1 MKNLSNI
8 QTDCLDGSQLPTAVS
23 SVSRSLHQ
31 DCRVPI
37 SSFSSLFEYQRVLRV
52 SENSEFFV
60 FVLYTASLASGFFK
74 GYHDVVIMVHGGFL
88 AVWFPKSRYIND
100 MPL

>member
-8 QTDCLDGSQLPTAVS
+8 QPDCLDGSQLPTGLSTVS
-23 SVSRSLHQ
+23 DRLSK

-37 SSFSSLFEYQRVLRV
+37 SSFSSLFTYQRVLRV
-52 SENSEFFV
+52 SENSKFFV
-60 FVLYTASLASGFFK
+60 FVLDTASLASGFFK
-74 GYHDVVIMVHGGFL
+74 GYHDVVIMVNGGFL

>member
-8 QTDCLDGSQLPTAVS
+8 QTDCLDGSQLPNGVS
-23 SVSRSLHQ
+23 SVSRHLPQ

-37 SSFSSLFEYQRVLRV
+37 SSFSSLFTYQRVLRA
-52 SENSEFFV
+52 SENTQFFV
-60 FVLYTASLASGFFK
+60 FVLDTASLASDFFK
-74 GYHDVVIMVHGGFL
+74 GHDDVVIMVHGGYL